1 MKNLIIKYPLA
12 TYYIIT
18 FLISWGGLILL
29 IGGPGRITSQ
39 PTNAPF
45 LPLYLIT
52 VAGPIISGVLLTGL
66 YHGKKGYRDL
76 FSRLLKWRIPVKWYA
91 IALLIA
97 PLTVFAALFVLS
109 LFSPVFM
116 PGIFDS
122 GINPVASAFG
132 LPEGNKIIL
141 VLFVFV
147 LGLFNGFVEELGWTG
162 FVTPRQILNQH
173 LLKAG
178 ITLGIMWGL
187 WHLLSNYLGS
197 AEGAG
202 TVPLLLYIPVM
213 LFSFLPPFRILMI
226 WVYRHTG
233 SLLIAVL
240 MHASLDMFWM
250 LSMPV
255 AITGKERVIWYA
267 LWAVVLWSMVT
278 IISITSNRKYPDKEM
293 KARRDKNIFREIA
306 RMHNKGFCAIL
317 FAAFISSCGGQ
328 HS

>member
-1 MKNLIIKYPLA
+1 MKNLVMKYPVA

-18 FLISWGGLILL
+18 LLISWGGLILL
-29 IGGPGRITSQ
+29 IGGPEKITSQ

-76 FSRLLKWRIPVKWYA
+76 FSRLFKWRIHVKWYA

-97 PLTVFAALFVLS
+97 PLTVFAALFALS
-109 LFSPVFM
+109 LFSPVFL

-122 GINPVASAFG
+122 GKNPVASAFG
-132 LPEGNKIIL
+132 LPEGNKITL
-141 VLFVFV
+141 VLFVFM

-162 FVTPRQILNQH
+162 FATPRLILNQNKI
-173 LLKAG
+173 KAG
-178 ITLGIMWGL
+178 IYLGIMWGL

-197 AEGAG
+197 AAEAG
-202 TVPLLLYIPVM
+202 SVSLLLYLPVM

-267 LWAVVLWSMVT
+267 LWAVVLWSLVA
-278 IISITSNRKYPDKEM
+278 IISITSHRKNSDKKM
-293 KARRDKNIFREIA
+293 KTRRDGKYIIRHTTNA
-306 RMHNKGFCAIL
+306 
-317 FAAFISSCGGQ
+317 
-328 HS
+328 

>member
-1 MKNLIIKYPLA
+1 VKNLILKYPVA

-29 IGGPGRITSQ
+29 VGGPGSITSQ
-39 PTNAPF
+39 STNAPF
-45 LPLYLIT
+45 LPLYLLT

-66 YHGKKGYRDL
+66 YHGKQGYRDL
-76 FSRLLKWRIPVKWYA
+76 FSRLFKWRIPVKWYA

-97 PLTVFAALFVLS
+97 PLTVFAALFALS
-109 LFSPVFM
+109 LFSSVFM
-116 PGIFDS
+116 PGIFDY
-122 GINPVASAFG
+122 GNNPVAAAFG
-132 LPEGNKIIL
+132 LPEGNKITL
-141 VLFVFV
+141 VSFVFM

-162 FVTPRQILNQH
+162 FATPRLTLNQNII
-173 LLKAG
+173 KAG
-178 ITLGIMWGL
+178 IYLGIMWGL

-197 AEGAG
+197 SAEAG
-202 TVPLLLYIPVM
+202 SVSLLLYIPIM

-255 AITGKERVIWYA
+255 AITGKERVIWYV
-267 LWAVVLWSMVT
+267 LWAVLLWSIVA
-278 IISITSNRKYPDKEM
+278 IISITSNRKYSDKEM
-293 KARRDKNIFREIA
+293 KTRRDEKYIRQIA
-306 RMHNKGFCAIL
+306 
-317 FAAFISSCGGQ
+317 
-328 HS
+328 

>member
-1 MKNLIIKYPLA
+1 MKNLFIKYPVA
-12 TYYIIT
+12 IYYIIT

-39 PTNAPF
+39 PTNTPF
-45 LPLYLIT
+45 LPLYLLT
-52 VAGPIISGVLLTGL
+52 VAGPIIGGVLLTGL
-66 YHGKKGYRDL
+66 YDGKQGYLNL
-76 FSRLLKWRIPVKWYA
+76 FSRLFKWRIPVKWYA
-91 IALLIA
+91 IALLIP
-97 PLTVFAALFVLS
+97 PLTVFAALLALA

-116 PGIFDS
+116 PGIFDY
-122 GINPVASAFG
+122 GKNPVASAFG
-132 LPEGNKIIL
+132 LAEGNKITL
-141 VLFVFV
+141 VFFVFV

-162 FVTPRQILNQH
+162 FVTPRLSLNH
-173 LLKAG
+173 NIIKDC
-178 ITLGIMWGL
+178 IYLGIMWGL

-197 AEGAG
+197 AAEAG
-202 TVPLLLYIPVM
+202 SLSLLLYIPVM

-267 LWAVVLWSMVT
+267 LWAVVLWGVVT
-278 IISITSNRKYPDKEM
+278 IISITSNRKYSNKDIKKDK
-293 KARRDKNIFREIA
+293 DIFRG
-306 RMHNKGFCAIL
+306 R
-317 FAAFISSCGGQ
+317 
-328 HS
+328 

>member
-1 MKNLIIKYPLA
+1 MKNLIIKYPVA

-39 PTNAPF
+39 PTKVPF
-45 LPLYLIT
+45 LPLYLLT

-66 YHGKKGYRDL
+66 HHGKEGYRNL
-76 FSRLLKWRIPVKWYA
+76 FSRLFKWRIPVKWYA

-97 PLTVFAALFVLS
+97 PLTVFAALFALS
-109 LFSPVFM
+109 LFSPVFT
-116 PGIFDS
+116 PGIFDH
-122 GINPVASAFG
+122 GKNPVASAFG
-132 LPEGNKIIL
+132 LPEGNKIALI
-141 VLFVFV
+141 LFVFM

-162 FVTPRQILNQH
+162 FATPRLTLNQNII
-173 LLKAG
+173 KAG
-178 ITLGIMWGL
+178 LFLGIIWGL

-197 AEGAG
+197 AAEAG
-202 TVPLLLYIPVM
+202 SVSLLLYIPVM

-240 MHASLDMFWM
+240 MHASLNMFWM

-267 LWAVVLWSMVT
+267 LWAVVLWSVVA
-278 IISITSNRKYPDKEM
+278 IISITSNRKYADKEI
-293 KARRDKNIFREIA
+293 KTRTDRKYIPSYSTNA
-306 RMHNKGFCAIL
+306 
-317 FAAFISSCGGQ
+317 
-328 HS
+328 